1 MDIVNNYNFFSV
13 NTVMSKIYALVDCNN
28 FFVSCERVF
37 NPGLSNTPVV
47 VLSNN
52 DGCVIARSNEAK
64 ALGIKMGSPAFKN
77 RDIFLEHG
85 VKVCSSNYSLYGDMS
100 SRVMS
105 CLAASVPEIEI
116 YSIDEAFLML
126 SSLPRKPELF
136 ARDLRARVLRWTGIP
151 VSIGIGSTK
160 TLAKVANRFAKKHPE
175 HGGVLDLT
183 GNSRLQRY
191 LQLTEI
197 EDIWGIG
204 RRYALFLKSYGIRTA
219 WDYARQ
225 PQVWIKSKM
234 GVTGVHTLLEIQ
246 GKPCFDLE
254 KCPKPSKTI
263 ISSRSFGKGVTSLD
277 ELREAV
283 ASYVSRAAEKL
294 RKQGLVCSSL
304 MVFAHTN
311 RFREDQSQYSSSR
324 VTGIPYP
331 TDYTPV
337 LIKYAHSM
345 LEKIYKSGYVYKK
358 AGIMLA
364 ETEDKHQKQLT
375 FFMPSKKRE
384 QKEQKITAAMDRIN
398 KQWGRQTLRTAAEGT
413 TKSWSMKRGLLSPGY
428 TTSWKELP
436 VADADLRVRQN
447 RGG

>member
-1 MDIVNNYNFFSV
+1 
-13 NTVMSKIYALVDCNN
+13 MSKIYALVDCNN

-37 NPGLSNTPVV
+37 NPALKGRPVV

-77 RDIFLEHG
+77 RDIFKEHG
-85 VKVCSSNYSLYGDMS
+85 VKVYSSNYSLYGDMS
-100 SRVMS
+100 CRVMS
-105 CLAASVPEIEI
+105 TLACSVPEIEV

-126 SSLPRKPELF
+126 SGLPRKPEAF
-136 ARDLRARVLRWTGIP
+136 ARALRARVLKWTGMP
-151 VSIGIGSTK
+151 VSIGIGPSK
-160 TLAKVANRFAKKHPE
+160 TLAKIANRFAKKHPE
-175 HGGVLDLT
+175 HGGVLDLN
-183 GNSRLQRY
+183 GNSRFQHY
-191 LQLTEI
+191 LQLTAI

-204 RRYALFLKSYGIRTA
+204 RRYSLFLKSYGIRTA
-219 WDYARQ
+219 WDFKGQ
-225 PQVWIKSKM
+225 PQEWVKSKM

-254 KCPKPSKTI
+254 KCSKPSKTI

-304 MVFAHTN
+304 MVFVHTN
-311 RFREDQSQYSSSR
+311 KFREDQSQYSGSR
-324 VTGIPYP
+324 MVRIPYP

-337 LIKYAHSM
+337 FIRYAHRL
-345 LEKIYKSGYVYKK
+345 LEKIYKQGYVYKK

-364 ETEDKHQKQLT
+364 ETEDRRQRQLT
-375 FFMPSKKRE
+375 FFMPSEKRE
-384 QKEQKITAAMDRIN
+384 QKEEKITAVMDRIN
-398 KQWGRQTLRTAAEGT
+398 KRWGRDTLRSAAAGT
-413 TKSWSMKRGLLSPGY
+413 TKNWSMKRGLLSPGY

-436 VADADLRVRQN
+436 VADADFQVRQD
-447 RGG
+447 